1 MRAAFVSAALA
12 LVVALAGCGGGG
24 SQPETVTARDDVQA
38 FVQEVVDYA
47 EANGQK
53 AALEAI
59 NDPQGP
65 FRRGELYIFAY
76 DFNGNVIAHGGNA
89 ELIGQNI
96 AGMDDGYGNELL
108 TQFLATVKAGGGW
121 VEYLWPDPTD
131 GNKRKRKWGY
141 VAAVDD
147 TWWVGAGTYEK

>member
-1 MRAAFVSAALA
+1 MRAALVSTA
-12 LVVALAGCGGGG
+12 LVLTVVLAGCGGGA
-24 SQPETVTARDDVQA
+24 SQPETVTSRDDVQA

-47 EANGQK
+47 EANGQD
-53 AALEAI
+53 AAFQAI
-59 NDPQGP
+59 NDRQGP
-65 FRRGELYIFAY
+65 FTRGELYIFAY
-76 DFNGNVIAHGGNA
+76 DFDGNVVAHGGNA

-108 TQFLATVKAGGGW
+108 AQFLAAVEKGGGW
-121 VEYLWPDPTD
+121 VEYLWPDPAD
-131 GNKRKRKWGY
+131 ENKRKRKWGY